1 MNNDK
6 FKDAI
11 KLELKKRIDEGTYE
25 DLVTEGFMDDVTRA
39 YAKMHKKFSASLDD
53 LDQTERARLDK
64 RAGRDLEDLEPEV
77 EPEELK
83 NASPEEASQ
92 AVEDLKNKIK
102 QTLALGGEW
111 GDAEFKQFIAD
122 LYASASKVD
131 KAIDDKIPGGT
142 PGGTPD
148 GAPDGDPNADGGEG
162 GDADKIPIYKYP
174 QTKDP
179 ETGKRLQPLSSK
191 LKKAD
196 LPQHVVNTI
205 MRSIAKQLTKGNDL
219 QITEKMKK
227 DIIQL
232 VVEGLADTGKKGT
245 TKEGDL
251 LDQLDS
257 MLDGFQSREEVEQ
270 FADTVRQGKHPDGTP
285 INRKG
290 SIKIKNH
297 YTEYVGKG
305 KIEDKLS
312 SFKPKG
318 PPEPWVTQGGTQ
330 EEWDALPPKEQFVFL
345 KMPSNKQSKFFKMG
359 SDERMDIY
367 KQLKTSTSKSKSE
380 LGAEETSDAQDAA
393 AQAAIERGIDP
404 EKGTIKM
411 STLNQQLQTIDPPAD
426 DKTRK
431 IALKIVQQHLA
442 PYMKKHGLKF
452 SEQKLVSMVEKII
465 LTETK
470 KLRSVI

>member
-6 FKDAI
+6 FKSAI
-11 KLELKKRIDEGTYE
+11 SVELKKKLGNELYE
-25 DLVTEGFMDDVTRA
+25 ELVAEGFMDNVTKA
-39 YAKMHKKFSASLDD
+39 YAKLHQKFADTIGDPAVADEIDPEDLKKLRPGV
-53 LDQTERARLDK
+53 EP
-64 RAGRDLEDLEPEV
+64 EDLEG
-77 EPEELK
+77 
-83 NASPEEASQ
+83 ATPEEASKAIQ
-92 AVEDLKNKIK
+92 DLRDVIR
-102 QTLALGGEW
+102 QTLEAGGEF
-111 GDAEFKQFIAD
+111 GDDEFKAYLMSMYD
-122 LYASASKVD
+122 SASKVD
-131 KAIDDKIPGGT
+131 QALDDKIPD
-142 PGGTPD
+142 GTPD
-148 GAPDGDPNADGGEG
+148 GDPSADGGEG

-205 MRSIAKQLTKGNDL
+205 MRSIAKQLTKGNGL
-219 QITEKMKK
+219 EITEKMKR
-227 DIIQL
+227 DIVRIIL
-232 VVEGLADTGKKGT
+232 EGKADTGKKGT
-245 TKEGDL
+245 TKGGDL

-257 MLDGFQSREEVEQ
+257 TLDGLQSREEVEE
-270 FADTVRQGKHPDGTP
+270 FADTVRQGKHPDGTR
-285 INRKG
+285 INRRG

-359 SDERMDIY
+359 SDQRMDIY

-442 PYMKKHGLKF
+442 PYMKKHGLRF